1 MTDDT
6 PDAPI
11 RGARKI
17 KLTPALTAV
26 AQDADEAG
34 LGFTALLT
42 ADVSRGRL
50 LARRAWLALPLR
62 PEHRQALRRALDG
75 VEMHDIISGLDD
87 LPSAERVYAETVDAG
102 QPEAARAWLDALPG
116 PLAVW
121 GLLTAA
127 RRG

>member
-1 MTDDT
+1 MTDDA
-6 PDAPI
+6 PGAPI
-11 RGARKI
+11 RGARKV

-75 VEMHDIISGLDD
+75 VETHATISGLADG
-87 LPSAERVYAETVDAG
+87 ATKG
-102 QPEAARAWLDALPG
+102 
-116 PLAVW
+116 
-121 GLLTAA
+121 
-127 RRG
+127 